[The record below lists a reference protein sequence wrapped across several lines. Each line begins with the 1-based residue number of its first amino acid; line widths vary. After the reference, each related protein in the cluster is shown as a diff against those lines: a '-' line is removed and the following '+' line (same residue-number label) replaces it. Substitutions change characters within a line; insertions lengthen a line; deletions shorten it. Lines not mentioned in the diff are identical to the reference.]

1 MKHEVII
8 LNGGLKCDCGET
20 FADMEAFTEHH
31 LVSYNSPQERHI
43 RARRAGSWSAG
54 MVKIDVC
61 SETTESVECTRVACL
76 NQGNGRDCFSI
87 IGTMNGEP
95 VQFHELQEWQALL
108 LRHHGGYVMNTHTL
122 KLC

>member
-31 LVSYNSPQERHI
+31 LVSYNSPQEHHI
-43 RARRAGSWSAG
+43 RARRAGSCSAG
-54 MVKIDVC
+54 MVKIKVC

-95 VQFHELQEWQALL
+95 VGFHELRQHEALL
-108 LRHHGGYVMNTHTL
+108 LRHHGGYVTQHKAY